1 MIEDKTNEIP
11 AIPDVIERLNL
22 EGIICTWDALNTQV
36 DNVKAVV
43 GKGGDYCIALKG
55 NQGNFYKEVIEYF
68 DEDRL
73 MIIESGYEGRYMLSK
88 EKSHGEIITYE
99 YFQTEDVKWYEDYEK
114 WNKLRRIGLV
124 RKTKIKADGSTVVE
138 KRYYI
143 SSLLT
148 YINTF
153 SYVIRHHW
161 NVENKLYWQ
170 MDFTFKYYSK

>member
-1 MIEDKTNEIP
+1 
-11 AIPDVIERLNL
+11 
-22 EGIICTWDALNTQV
+22 
-36 DNVKAVV
+36 
-43 GKGGDYCIALKG
+43 
-55 NQGNFYKEVIEYF
+55 
-68 DEDRL
+68 
-73 MIIESGYEGRYMLSK
+73 MLSR

-114 WNKLRRIGLV
+114 WNKLRSIGLV